1 MMNHRGWRESGSR
14 VTSSQTVL
22 TTPLGYAYYR
32 QKDGSTD
39 IELWAYRLR
48 YADDKAKPLD
58 LGYWTMSDKAFT
70 GLHTF
75 SIAFNSLFGDE
86 GKPKIVLDGA
96 TACNWTDGNYRAVP
110 STTCNYFNNQAAN
123 IGVAAIRVY
132 NRSLTADEA
141 AANAAIDR
149 ARFFGGKAPAAY
161 ESTPAFG
168 EIPPTGAR
176 GDRPRVR

>member
-14 VTSSQTVL
+14 VTSSQTVF

-48 YADDKAKPLD
+48 YADDKAKPLE

-75 SIAFNSLFGDE
+75 SIAFNKLLGDAGRPSLL
-86 GKPKIVLDGA
+86 LDGA
-96 TACNWTDGNYRAVP
+96 TQCSWTDGIYPVAASV
-110 STTCNYFNNQAAN
+110 TCNYFNNQAAN

-149 ARFFGGKAPAAY
+149 ARFFGSKAPAAY
-161 ESTPAFG
+161 ESTLAFG
-168 EIPPTGAR
+168 EIPPTGLLLI
-176 GDRPRVR
+176 VR

>member
-39 IELWAYRLR
+39 IELRAYRLR

-132 NRSLTADEA
+132 NRPLTAGET

-149 ARFFGGKAPAAY
+149 ARFFGDKASAAY

-168 EIPPTGAR
+168 EIPPAGLMLILR
-176 GDRPRVR
+176 